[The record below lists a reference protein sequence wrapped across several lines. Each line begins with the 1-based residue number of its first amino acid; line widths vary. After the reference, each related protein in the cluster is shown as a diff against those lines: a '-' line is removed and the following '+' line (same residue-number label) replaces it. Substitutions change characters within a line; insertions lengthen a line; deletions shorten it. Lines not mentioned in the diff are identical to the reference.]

1 MTVTNKTLIASVLL
15 ALLTAC
21 SGGQESATQAVTDA
35 ASTAESMAASAVHD
49 AEKDMKAVGEEAASA
64 AETAAQD
71 VDKAAHTAVSDVA
84 NTVAAED
91 TGFKKD
97 RGEVASETA
106 SALAQSR
113 RQLQYGSDT
122 AKVSGLILIAFL
134 SAYAVYRQPE
144 TFAKRL
150 SDKQA
155 RTFCKDRFRLPP
167 AERH

>member
-1 MTVTNKTLIASVLL
+1 
-15 ALLTAC
+15 
-21 SGGQESATQAVTDA
+21 
-35 ASTAESMAASAVHD
+35 MAASAVHN

-106 SALAQSR
+106 SALAQ
-113 RQLQYGSDT
+113 
-122 AKVSGLILIAFL
+122 
-134 SAYAVYRQPE
+134 
-144 TFAKRL
+144 
-150 SDKQA
+150 
-155 RTFCKDRFRLPP
+155 
-167 AERH
+167 